1 MIAKV
6 PGKEHNR
13 ASAFQEGCMQG
24 RDVIIRYGDGTEQTL
39 PSVTAAVIHLN
50 ISAST
55 IRKYGKSGKA
65 VDTKFG
71 EVTIRIV
78 EKE

>member
-1 MIAKV
+1 MR
-6 PGKEHNR
+6 GH
-13 ASAFQEGCMQG
+13 
-24 RDVIIRYGDGTEQTL
+24 DVVIRYVDGTEQAL

>member
-1 MIAKV
+1 MAYTT
-6 PGKEHNR
+6 NM
-13 ASAFQEGCMQG
+13 S
-24 RDVIIRYGDGTEQTL
+24 TL
-39 PSVTAAVIHLN
+39 SSVTAAVIHLN

-71 EVTIRIV
+71 EVTIKIV

>member
-1 MIAKV
+1 MR
-6 PGKEHNR
+6 GH
-13 ASAFQEGCMQG
+13 
-24 RDVIIRYGDGTEQTL
+24 DVFIRYGDGTEQTL
-39 PSVTAAVIHLN
+39 PSVTAAVMHLN

-65 VDTKFG
+65 VDTKYG
-71 EVTIRIV
+71 EVTIKIV

>member
-6 PGKEHNR
+6 PGKEYSR
-13 ASAFQEGCMQG
+13 ASAFQEGCMRG

-39 PSVTAAVIHLN
+39 PSMTAAVMHLN

-71 EVTIRIV
+71 EVIIKIV
-78 EKE
+78 D

>member
-6 PGKEHNR
+6 PGKEYSR
-13 ASAFQEGCMQG
+13 ASAFLEGCMQG
-24 RDVIIRYGDGTEQTL
+24 REVIIRYGDGTEQTL

-71 EVTIRIV
+71 EVTIKIV
-78 EKE
+78 GKE

>member
-39 PSVTAAVIHLN
+39 PSVTAAVMHLN

-71 EVTIRIV
+71 EVTIKIV
-78 EKE
+78 GKE

>member
-1 MIAKV
+1 MR
-6 PGKEHNR
+6 GH
-13 ASAFQEGCMQG
+13 
-24 RDVIIRYGDGTEQTL
+24 DVIIRYVDGMEQIL

-55 IRKYGKSGKA
+55 IRKYAKSGKA
-65 VDTKFG
+65 VDTKYG
-71 EVTIRIV
+71 EVTVKVV

>member
-1 MIAKV
+1 MR
-6 PGKEHNR
+6 GH
-13 ASAFQEGCMQG
+13 
-24 RDVIIRYGDGTEQTL
+24 DVFIRYGDGTEQTL
-39 PSVTAAVIHLN
+39 PSVTAAVMHLN

-71 EVTIRIV
+71 KVTIKIV

>member
-1 MIAKV
+1 
-6 PGKEHNR
+6 
-13 ASAFQEGCMQG
+13 MQG
-24 RDVIIRYGDGTEQTL
+24 REVIIRYGDGTEQIL
-39 PSVTAAVIHLN
+39 PSVTAAVMHLN

-71 EVTIRIV
+71 EVTIKIV
-78 EKE
+78 GKE

>member
-1 MIAKV
+1 MR
-6 PGKEHNR
+6 GH
-13 ASAFQEGCMQG
+13 
-24 RDVIIRYGDGTEQTL
+24 DVVIRYGDGTEQIL
-39 PSVTAAVIHLN
+39 PSVTAAVMHLN

-55 IRKYGKSGKA
+55 IRKYAKSGKA

-71 EVTIRIV
+71 VVTISIV

>member
-1 MIAKV
+1 MR
-6 PGKEHNR
+6 GH
-13 ASAFQEGCMQG
+13 
-24 RDVIIRYGDGTEQTL
+24 DVIIRYGDGMEQIL

-55 IRKYGKSGKA
+55 IRKYAKSGKA

-71 EVTIRIV
+71 VVTIKIV
-78 EKE
+78 GKE

>member
-1 MIAKV
+1 MR
-6 PGKEHNR
+6 GH
-13 ASAFQEGCMQG
+13 
-24 RDVIIRYGDGTEQTL
+24 DVVVRYGDGTEQTL
-39 PSVTAAVIHLN
+39 PSVTATVIHLN

-55 IRKYGKSGKA
+55 IRKYAKSGRA

-71 EVTIRIV
+71 EVTIKRV

>member
-1 MIAKV
+1 
-6 PGKEHNR
+6 
-13 ASAFQEGCMQG
+13 MQG

-39 PSVTAAVIHLN
+39 PSVTAAVMHLN

-71 EVTIRIV
+71 EVTIKIV

>member
-1 MIAKV
+1 MR
-6 PGKEHNR
+6 GH
-13 ASAFQEGCMQG
+13 
-24 RDVIIRYGDGTEQTL
+24 DVFIRYVDGTEQTL

-55 IRKYGKSGKA
+55 IRKYRKSGKA

-71 EVTIRIV
+71 EVTIKIV

>member
-1 MIAKV
+1 MR
-6 PGKEHNR
+6 GH
-13 ASAFQEGCMQG
+13 
-24 RDVIIRYGDGTEQTL
+24 DVIIRYGDGKEQTL

-55 IRKYGKSGKA
+55 VRKYAKSGKA

-71 EVTIRIV
+71 EVSIKIV

>member
-1 MIAKV
+1 MR
-6 PGKEHNR
+6 GH
-13 ASAFQEGCMQG
+13 
-24 RDVIIRYGDGTEQTL
+24 DVFIRYVDGTEQTL
-39 PSVTAAVIHLN
+39 PSVTAAVIYLN

-71 EVTIRIV
+71 EVTIKIV

>member
-1 MIAKV
+1 MR
-6 PGKEHNR
+6 GH
-13 ASAFQEGCMQG
+13 
-24 RDVIIRYGDGTEQTL
+24 DVFISYVDGTEQTL
-39 PSVTAAVIHLN
+39 PSVTAAVMHLN

-71 EVTIRIV
+71 EVTIKIV
-78 EKE
+78 DKE

>member
-1 MIAKV
+1 MR
-6 PGKEHNR
+6 GH
-13 ASAFQEGCMQG
+13 
-24 RDVIIRYGDGTEQTL
+24 DVFISYVDGTEQTL
-39 PSVTAAVIHLN
+39 PSVTAAVMHLN

-65 VDTKFG
+65 VDTKYG
-71 EVTIRIV
+71 EVTIKIV

>member
-1 MIAKV
+1 MR
-6 PGKEHNR
+6 GH
-13 ASAFQEGCMQG
+13 
-24 RDVIIRYGDGTEQTL
+24 DVFIRYVDGTEQTL

-71 EVTIRIV
+71 KVTIKIV

>member
-13 ASAFQEGCMQG
+13 ASAFQEGFTQR

-71 EVTIRIV
+71 EVTIKIV

>member
-1 MIAKV
+1 M
-6 PGKEHNR
+6 E
-13 ASAFQEGCMQG
+13 
-24 RDVIIRYGDGTEQTL
+24 GTEQTL
-39 PSVTAAVIHLN
+39 PSVTAAVMHLN

-71 EVTIRIV
+71 EVTIKIV
-78 EKE
+78 GKE

>member
-6 PGKEHNR
+6 RGKESSR
-13 ASAFQEGCMQG
+13 ASAFQEGCMRG

-39 PSVTAAVIHLN
+39 PSVTAAVMHLN

-71 EVTIRIV
+71 EVTIKIV
-78 EKE
+78 GKE

>member
-1 MIAKV
+1 
-6 PGKEHNR
+6 
-13 ASAFQEGCMQG
+13 MQG
-24 RDVIIRYGDGTEQTL
+24 REVIIRYGDGTEQTL
-39 PSVTAAVIHLN
+39 PSVTAAVIQLN

-71 EVTIRIV
+71 EVTIKIV
-78 EKE
+78 E

>member
-1 MIAKV
+1 MKSIGSRHWLGIIV
-6 PGKEHNR
+6 
-13 ASAFQEGCMQG
+13 FEGCMQG
-24 RDVIIRYGDGTEQTL
+24 REIIIRYGDGTEQTL

-71 EVTIRIV
+71 EVTIKIV

>member
-1 MIAKV
+1 MIAMV
-6 PGKEHNR
+6 PGKEYSR

-71 EVTIRIV
+71 EVTIKIV
-78 EKE
+78 GKE

>member
-6 PGKEHNR
+6 PGKEYSR

-39 PSVTAAVIHLN
+39 PSVTAAVMHLN
-50 ISAST
+50 SSAST

-71 EVTIRIV
+71 EVTIKIV
-78 EKE
+78 GKE

>member
-1 MIAKV
+1 MR
-6 PGKEHNR
+6 GH
-13 ASAFQEGCMQG
+13 
-24 RDVIIRYGDGTEQTL
+24 DVIIRYVDGTERIL

-55 IRKYGKSGKA
+55 IRKYAKSGKEI
-65 VDTKFG
+65 DTKFG
-71 EVTIRIV
+71 EVTIKIV

>member
-1 MIAKV
+1 MR
-6 PGKEHNR
+6 GH
-13 ASAFQEGCMQG
+13 
-24 RDVIIRYGDGTEQTL
+24 DVIIRYGDGTEQIL
-39 PSVTAAVIHLN
+39 PSVTAAVMHLN

-55 IRKYGKSGKA
+55 IRKYAKSGKA

-71 EVTIRIV
+71 EVTIKII

>member
-1 MIAKV
+1 MR
-6 PGKEHNR
+6 GH
-13 ASAFQEGCMQG
+13 
-24 RDVIIRYGDGTEQTL
+24 DVFISYVDGTEQTL
-39 PSVTAAVIHLN
+39 PSVTAAVMHLN

-55 IRKYGKSGKA
+55 IRKYAKSGKA

-71 EVTIRIV
+71 EVTIKIV

>member
-1 MIAKV
+1 
-6 PGKEHNR
+6 
-13 ASAFQEGCMQG
+13 MQG
-24 RDVIIRYGDGTEQTL
+24 REVIIRYGDGTEQIL
-39 PSVTAAVIHLN
+39 PSVTAAVMHLN

-55 IRKYGKSGKA
+55 IRKYAKSGKA

-71 EVTIRIV
+71 EVTIKIV

>member
-6 PGKEHNR
+6 PGKEYDR
-13 ASAFQEGCMQG
+13 ASAFREGCMRG
-24 RDVIIRYGDGTEQTL
+24 HDVVIRYGDGTEQTL

-71 EVTIRIV
+71 EVTIKIV
-78 EKE
+78 AKE

>member
-1 MIAKV
+1 M
-6 PGKEHNR
+6 E
-13 ASAFQEGCMQG
+13 G
-24 RDVIIRYGDGTEQTL
+24 RDVIIRYWDGTEQTL
-39 PSVTAAVIHLN
+39 PAVTAAVMHLN

-71 EVTIRIV
+71 EVTVKIV
-78 EKE
+78 GKE